1 MNPQGYARVA
11 KNKIIGKKS
20 RSRALQVISADNKE
34 IMSGKLENRSS

>member
-11 KNKIIGKKS
+11 KNKIGKQS
-20 RSRALQVISADNKE
+20 CSRALQVISADNKE